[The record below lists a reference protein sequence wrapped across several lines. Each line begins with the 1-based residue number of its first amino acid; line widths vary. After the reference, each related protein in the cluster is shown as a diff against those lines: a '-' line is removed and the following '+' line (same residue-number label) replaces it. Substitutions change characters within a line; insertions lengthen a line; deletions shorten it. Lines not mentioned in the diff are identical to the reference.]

1 MASCNRHRPGVTQRE
16 VTMLITSVIAS
27 LLVGFLAGLLT
38 FKVKVK
44 WCSRCGSAL
53 SCVECR
59 DAKRVSRFG

>member
-1 MASCNRHRPGVTQRE
+1 
-16 VTMLITSVIAS
+16 MLITSVIAS